1 MSKTRVFLAERPTD
15 AGEPCAV
22 ATIDP
27 FAALDAFT
35 AMGSALTLSK
45 AARGY
50 MMGLGVFTVFSPAGG
65 HVHDPAQPADEV
77 DQVSCLSPRA
87 TVAVTTR
94 SALGFFS
101 STRRH
106 RSDGDARARCTLLL
120 PTNTSQPPHGS
131 EALCRAL
138 CHPSITIG
146 SFLQGALSLG
156 GDAFQP
162 VG

>member
-1 MSKTRVFLAERPTD
+1 MLCYQAQGVVASKTRVFLATYATTD

-101 STRRH
+101 SASPSLRR
-106 RSDGDARARCTLLL
+106 RRQSTLHAF
-120 PTNTSQPPHGS
+120 TSHKHIAATP
-131 EALCRAL
+131 RK
-138 CHPSITIG
+138 
-146 SFLQGALSLG
+146 
-156 GDAFQP
+156 
-162 VG
+162 